1 MVNVYFLY
9 FRIILCPFLTI
20 FLYVYRIMDNKIY
33 FKGENMDTFIF
44 VLEIIGTVAFA
55 SSGAMIAI
63 EKKMDIFGV
72 NILGATTA
80 VGGGMMRDIILGITP
95 PTAFAKPVYVLF
107 AILTSTLLFAIT
119 YTNPEILK
127 SRAKNKYYDNVMML
141 CDTLGLGIFTV
152 VGIQAAASVVT
163 DNNTFFCVFVGVLT
177 GVGGGV
183 LRDIMA
189 GETPYI
195 LVREIYACASIAG
208 GIVCVVCRDSM
219 GEPAGVILGLIVTVV
234 IRLLAAYFRW
244 NLLRVR

>member
-1 MVNVYFLY
+1 
-9 FRIILCPFLTI
+9 
-20 FLYVYRIMDNKIY
+20 
-33 FKGENMDTFIF
+33 MDTFIF

-127 SRAKNKYYDNVMML
+127 ARAKNKYDDNVMML

-163 DNNTFFCVFVGVLT
+163 DNNTFFFVFVGVLT

-183 LRDIMA
+183 LRD
-189 GETPYI
+189 I